1 MEKSFGLG
9 GGDKCRLSTSSSAI
23 KLSLRLVLPAR
34 HLGEP
39 DDPVERGD
47 DAPLGELAPAGVGDP
62 VRLRLKP
69 RELDELPPGLPG
81 LPGRALCSSRMRRS
95 LRLLRRMTRGA
106 RDDVG
111 DEAAALSS
119 LRLVDRPTGG
129 VMATGVGN
137 LSLHPTDELKLFN
150 WMRYSRNGLLSAQ
163 GWGDD
168 GGDTSLSG
176 RSLLRR
182 SLGRAVKNSGAV
194 VAKKTSLL
202 DEMSTSFGMTMAWI
216 RLPLMTR
223 RTSIE
228 SAVKAKMY
236 GKAHTMFS
244 GTEFQ

>member
-1 MEKSFGLG
+1 MKASHELNGLLLEKSFGLG
-9 GGDKCRLSTSSSAI
+9 CGDKCRLSTSSSAI

-119 LRLVDRPTGG
+119 LKPQ
-129 VMATGVGN
+129 
-137 LSLHPTDELKLFN
+137 SLTKHKIPSDHHVKIQT
-150 WMRYSRNGLLSAQ
+150 LLN
-163 GWGDD
+163 
-168 GGDTSLSG
+168 T
-176 RSLLRR
+176 
-182 SLGRAVKNSGAV
+182 
-194 VAKKTSLL
+194 
-202 DEMSTSFGMTMAWI
+202 
-216 RLPLMTR
+216 TR
-223 RTSIE
+223 
-228 SAVKAKMY
+228 
-236 GKAHTMFS
+236 
-244 GTEFQ
+244 